1 MYVKSIPG
9 PSKGCQMDGSWGA
22 TKQGYG
28 VANDPF
34 QSAPFFHSGRLDLW
48 ELSRFWTSGMK
59 HLHSFFTLFATRG
72 NINDFFTGICMVS
85 WRLFFSGG
93 FFALKRP
100 AESTGWHR
108 CCVSTWS
115 FSRAAK
121 LAYICACLSNLLFW
135 SDLAQ
140 IFSVISCNF
149 QKPSSFWV
157 PVKSRLDPTLLVN
170 CILLCATELN
180 FNLCTRA
187 WLLHARLPSACTRV
201 WAFFTTA
208 WKKPVCCTSCTLSVN
223 IPTTPDTMT
232 AVASSMFDKKDT
244 SMFICTSCVG
254 PSMFVCTR
262 RTQLHS
268 IQDVCKL

>member
-1 MYVKSIPG
+1 MGIVTFLDVGHETPPFIFHTICNAGQHKWIFYWYLHGFVK
-9 PSKGCQMDGSWGA
+9 A
-22 TKQGYG
+22 
-28 VANDPF
+28 
-34 QSAPFFHSGRLDLW
+34 FFFR
-48 ELSRFWTSGMK
+48 R
-59 HLHSFFTLFATRG
+59 
-72 NINDFFTGICMVS
+72 
-85 WRLFFSGG
+85 

-108 CCVSTWS
+108 RCVSTWS

-157 PVKSRLDPTLLVN
+157 PVKSRLDPPLLVN

-208 WKKPVCCTSCTLSVN
+208 
-223 IPTTPDTMT
+223 
-232 AVASSMFDKKDT
+232 
-244 SMFICTSCVG
+244 
-254 PSMFVCTR
+254 
-262 RTQLHS
+262 
-268 IQDVCKL
+268 